1 METWENAPFLRDPE
15 PVDSGVSNCR
25 NLRGLSSSLRK
36 LASQAAPPQDKTAAS
51 KNAPT
56 LLGLSC
62 PKLDQVMTQQLL
74 TLHLEVCRLL
84 RTEERR
90 RTVPSYCPGRVLEHD
105 ISGVLPHQRRG
116 RMAASTLHR
125 QANDWQEA
133 RLPGRQ
139 AQTSGEPV
147 SPRLSRC
154 RRCSKPCTAGYNC
167 CSMPTFYRRLRAC
180 PTVSPL
186 RPTVLFVTNAA
197 VSTEFQKQTES
208 AKPQLPPRPSV

>member
-1 METWENAPFLRDPE
+1 METREKAPFLRDPE
-15 PVDSGVSNCR
+15 PVDSGVSNRR

-36 LASQAAPPQDKTAAS
+36 LASQAAPPQDQTAAS

-74 TLHLEVCRLL
+74 TSHLEVCRLL
-84 RTEERR
+84 TTEERR
-90 RTVPSYCPGRVLEHD
+90 RTVPSYCPGRVLERALDD
-105 ISGVLPHQRRG
+105 ISGVLPHQRQG
-116 RMAASTLHR
+116 RTAASTLHR

-133 RLPGRQ
+133 GLPGRQ

-154 RRCSKPCTAGYNC
+154 RRCSKPCNAGYIC
-167 CSMPTFYRRLRAC
+167 CSMPTFHRRLRAC
-180 PTVSPL
+180 PTVSP
-186 RPTVLFVTNAA
+186 
-197 VSTEFQKQTES
+197 S
-208 AKPQLPPRPSV
+208 